1 LRRNPATLRLDVTP
15 ERWRQIEELFH
26 AAAERRAHDRDAFL
40 IEACGA
46 DVALRRE
53 VELLF
58 AQAQSHGGAVQHS
71 LSPET
76 SDDSSN
82 VTRTAHK
89 RTDLI
94 GAQLGAY
101 RIIGRLGA
109 GGMGEVYRARDTK
122 LGRDVAIKVLPDVFT
137 SDPERLVRFERE
149 ARMLAALNHPNIG
162 AIYGFEDADGI
173 RALVLEFVDG
183 ETLADRIALGP
194 LSLKNV
200 LPMARQIVDAL
211 DAAHEKGIVHRDL
224 KPRNVALTR
233 DGTVKVLDF
242 GLAKATV
249 RDAAAG
255 DASDAPTMTI
265 GATRDGMVLG
275 TASYMSP
282 EQARGQAVD
291 KRTDIWAFGCV
302 LYEMLTRQVAFS
314 GETISDTIA
323 AVLER
328 EPKWA
333 ALPAATSP
341 NIRRLLQRCLQKDPK
356 LRLRDIAD
364 ARLELDEELSGPGRE
379 GLGELPQT
387 ERLSGVPASRWMYAV
402 GIGLLVLGTA
412 IGWWAHPRPSVVERG
427 AVRIDVSPPAG
438 TTFVVGFGAIS
449 PDGRFLTFVA
459 QSPRGPNLWVRA
471 LDSQAA
477 HELPGTAGAA
487 FPFWS
492 PDSRSI
498 GFFSSGKLRRID
510 IAGGTPTEI
519 CDVPVGRGGTW
530 NADGVIV
537 FNAVNDG
544 PLLQVPATGGAPTP
558 LTTLD
563 VTRRENSHR
572 NPMFLPD
579 GRHFLYFIRS
589 DDREIS
595 GIYVGSMERP
605 HERIRVVPSDFS
617 GVYSPGLDERSG
629 YLLWLRNGALV
640 AQPFD
645 AERFTVSGEAVTVA
659 DSIRNFGIPAN
670 FSTVSASRDGTLVYG
685 SSPEPHY
692 QLTWYARDG
701 KPVGTVGAP
710 DAYLSLRISPDGQRV
725 AVYRVDPSAS
735 VGDFWLMD
743 LERGI
748 PNRLTF
754 EGANLNGLAWSPD
767 GGRVA
772 YPNAG
777 APPNLVV
784 QDVTAA
790 GSTGRL
796 VNSPNTQTYP
806 EWSTD
811 GQLLLYAEDINAPSS
826 RTRTDLQQLSL
837 DGPRTITTY
846 LRTPFAETRGR
857 FSPDGK
863 WVAYTS
869 DESGRSEV
877 YVQSFPVGG
886 PKRRISSQ
894 GGDFAQW
901 GQDGKEL
908 FYTAP
913 DNTLMAVL
921 VQAVPNS
928 LTVGEPKPLFKIS
941 GRAGTY
947 DVAPDGKRILALP
960 PAGDNAA
967 SSMTVVVNWQTLL
980 KK

>member
-1 LRRNPATLRLDVTP
+1 MTP
-15 ERWRQIEELFH
+15 ERWRHIEELFG
-26 AAAERRAHDRDAFL
+26 AAAELSAHDREAFL

-46 DVALRRE
+46 DLALRRE
-53 VELLF
+53 VELLI
-58 AQAQSHGGAVQHS
+58 AQAQSHGAAVEHS
-71 LSPET
+71 LFPET

-82 VTRTAHK
+82 VILTAHT
-89 RTDLI
+89 RTDLT

-137 SDPERLVRFERE
+137 SDPERLARFERE

-162 AIYGFEDADGI
+162 AIYGFEEAGGI
-173 RALVLEFVDG
+173 RALVLELVDG
-183 ETLADRIALGP
+183 DTLADRIARGLP
-194 LSLKNV
+194 LTNV
-200 LPMARQIVDAL
+200 IPIARQIVEAL
-211 DAAHEKGIVHRDL
+211 DVAHEKGIVHRDL

-242 GLAKATV
+242 GLAKETV
-249 RDAAAG
+249 RDGAARDG
-255 DASDAPTMTI
+255 SHAPTMTI

-314 GETISDTIA
+314 GETVSDIIA

-333 ALPAATSP
+333 ALPAATP
-341 NIRRLLQRCLQKDPK
+341 PHIRGLLQHCLQKDPK

-364 ARLELDEELSGPGRE
+364 ARLVLDEELSGLGRSR
-379 GLGELPQT
+379 LGELRQT
-387 ERLSGVPASRWMYAV
+387 ERLSGVLASRWTYAV

-412 IGWWAHPRPSVVERG
+412 IGWWAHSRPSVVERG
-427 AVRIDVSPPAG
+427 AVRFDVSPPAG

-449 PDGRFLTFVA
+449 PDGQFLTFVA
-459 QSPRGPNLWVRA
+459 ESPRGPKLWVRA

-477 HELPGTAGAA
+477 HELPGTDGAA

-498 GFFSSGKLRRID
+498 GFFASGKLRRID

-519 CDVPVGRGGTW
+519 CAVPVGRGGTW

-563 VTRRENSHR
+563 VTRQENSHR
-572 NPMFLPD
+572 YPTFLPD

-589 DDREIS
+589 DDREIR
-595 GIYVGSMERP
+595 GIYVGSLERP
-605 HERIRVVPSDFS
+605 QERIRVIPSDFS
-617 GVYSPGLDERSG
+617 AVFSPGLDDRSG

-659 DSIRNFGIPAN
+659 DSIQQVGVPNALSP
-670 FSTVSASRDGTLVYG
+670 VSASRGGTLVYG

-692 QLTWYARDG
+692 QLTWYTREG

-710 DAYLSLRISPDGQRV
+710 DAYIELRISPDGEQV
-725 AVYRVDPSAS
+725 AVYRVDSSAS
-735 VGDFWLMD
+735 PGDIWLMD
-743 LERGI
+743 LERGV
-748 PNRLTF
+748 PNRVTF
-754 EGANLNGLAWSPD
+754 EGAGNTGLAWSPD

-777 APPNLVV
+777 SPPNLFV
-784 QDVTAA
+784 QGVTAA
-790 GSTGRL
+790 GSTRRL
-796 VNSPNTQTYP
+796 VSSANTQTFP
-806 EWSTD
+806 EWSPD
-811 GQLLLYAEDINAPSS
+811 GRFLLYAENVNDPSS
-826 RTRTDLQQLSL
+826 TTRTDLLLLSL
-837 DGPRTITTY
+837 DGARTITSY
-846 LRTPFAETRGR
+846 LRTSFAETHGR

-869 DESGRSEV
+869 DESGRNDV

-894 GGDFAQW
+894 GGDFARW
-901 GQDGKEL
+901 RQDGKEL
-908 FYTAP
+908 FYTTP

-941 GRAGTY
+941 GRAGTF
-947 DVAPDGKRILALP
+947 D
-960 PAGDNAA
+960 AGR
-967 SSMTVVVNWQTLL
+967 
-980 KK
+980 